1 MAMQESNGFL
11 GMRRAF
17 ASDSESVLSF
27 VPSREATCVV
37 LIALSEAELTRS
49 GKAVDLC
56 YRSHPAPYLPLL
68 LAAGNQ
74 EADIIVASG
83 KLGLLTQPWCDVD
96 PAVHAVV
103 HDCLSTCQGS
113 TGSNVREGNEQR
125 VQAVPRQEQHP
136 PARPF
141 ALGRVLRAGASW
153 SLTGWRHSRRGR
165 GRGIKAAALLLGRG
179 GVSAASAAMAAAKS
193 KQAEISMA
201 VGSLIT
207 SPVKEPRRYV
217 TERM

>member
-141 ALGRVLRAGASW
+141 ALGYGKSAQSWSQLESYRMAPQPAGPWARHQSSGVASW
-153 SLTGWRHSRRGR
+153 QGGGSQRRLRPWRG
-165 GRGIKAAALLLGRG
+165 
-179 GVSAASAAMAAAKS
+179 
-193 KQAEISMA
+193 
-201 VGSLIT
+201 
-207 SPVKEPRRYV
+207 
-217 TERM
+217 